1 MKKVRKRAAHRAT
14 DWEAFAELHA
24 FQYRIEGLLELCEG
38 FAIGMNEDFIY
49 EVWGKLRWI
58 EGAEMVRL
66 ATVPG
71 DLREA
76 VRQAW
81 MAADALERPYRI
93 QVGPFYPQE
102 ATLSVLEREGQGE

>member
-1 MKKVRKRAAHRAT
+1 MKKVRKQAANRAI
-14 DWEAFAELHA
+14 DWEEFAELRA

-38 FAIGMNEDFIY
+38 FAIGMNEDRIY
-49 EVWGKLRWI
+49 EVWGKLRWV

-81 MAADALERPYRI
+81 MAADALEQPYRI
-93 QVGPFYPQE
+93 QVGPFLPPE
-102 ATLSVLEREGQGE
+102 ATLSELEREGQW